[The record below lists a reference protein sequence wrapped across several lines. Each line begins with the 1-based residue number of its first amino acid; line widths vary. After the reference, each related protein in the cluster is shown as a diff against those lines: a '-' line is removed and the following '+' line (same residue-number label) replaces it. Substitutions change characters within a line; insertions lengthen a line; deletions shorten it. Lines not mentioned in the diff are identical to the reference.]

1 MGFTF
6 MRTEPTLWTTGFY
19 RPDGKWEPDA
29 DHGSSD
35 EAAGRTHWL
44 NGGCDAHCEPTP
56 EQHAAAARRLDTV
69 VRGWMEQHAD
79 VVDVDF
85 ETQSLVG
92 SIIAA
97 GLLKS

>member
-29 DHGSSD
+29 DHGSPD
-35 EAAGRTHWL
+35 EAAGRVHWL
-44 NGGCDAHCEPTP
+44 NGGCDARCAPTS
-56 EQHAAAARRLDTV
+56 EQHAATVTRLDEV
-69 VRGWMEQHAD
+69 VRHWMMQHSL
-79 VVDVDF
+79 VVDVGF
-85 ETQSLVG
+85 ETQNLVG

-97 GLLKS
+97 GLVK